1 MDKLNITKGEIK
13 MTVICAGVEKCEH
26 DKKDDCPHS
35 KPHKVYKSFK
45 CTNHMYCSGVGC
57 RVNCIEVKN
66 DK

>member
-1 MDKLNITKGEIK
+1 